1 MLGYYKYSREDIAK
15 KIKESPKTNDG
26 YYYFKDFP
34 KLNSQKSGPDGFND
48 IKYYYSRDIFS
59 NKLVFNDFEI
69 KCYLSKKEEIF
80 DVERMLMLDN
90 KLLETID
97 EFLIYELNEDIPNFE
112 FNLNE
117 LIDTTIY
124 LFNVKY

>member
-1 MLGYYKYSREDIAK
+1 MLLE
-15 KIKESPKTNDG
+15 
-26 YYYFKDFP
+26 
-34 KLNSQKSGPDGFND
+34 
-48 IKYYYSRDIFS
+48 
-59 NKLVFNDFEI
+59 
-69 KCYLSKKEEIF
+69 SKKEEIF